1 MKYMPFV
8 RVLLPLLVALL
19 HSASTLAL
27 PVSGLYSQ
35 RIAVANESD
44 AERSRAIRE
53 ALQAVVLKVTGD
65 PRWVEHPSTQR
76 AIENA
81 QSYVEAISYS
91 SEMVAEPDSVTAAD
105 VDAQQGADAEI
116 DAAGDP
122 DLAPEVGNQNARAAD
137 ATAAPR
143 MREQR
148 YINVDF
154 ARTLIDEMLA
164 AADIPIWDSNR
175 PSVLVWMVLQDAS
188 GERHMLTTD
197 SNPEIVALVQEFARV
212 RGVPII
218 FPVLDF
224 EDRRSLN
231 EDQVWA
237 LDEAVIRNASVRYG
251 ADSILS
257 GRLYFTPSGE
267 LVGLWQF
274 LFQDQAEVFDGFA
287 IELRDYLYD
296 PLNRITSQLAG
307 YFAITPEDAP
317 RHTVRLRVDG
327 IDDLQAYSALLS
339 YIGNLGVVE
348 GVTTTA
354 LQGER
359 IELTLNLLGN
369 SQQLDELIALDRDLL
384 PIESSRG
391 QRDQF
396 LHYRWTR

>member
-1 MKYMPFV
+1 MKQFLSASV
-8 RVLLPLLVALL
+8 PLALL
-19 HSASTLAL
+19 LIMLPAGPALGL

-35 RIAVANESD
+35 RVAVANESD

-53 ALQAVVLKVTGD
+53 ALRAVVLKVTGD
-65 PRWVEHPSTQR
+65 PRWVEHPRTVR
-76 AIENA
+76 AVENA

-91 SEMVAEPDSVTAAD
+91 SEMVPVPAQPAVMDSEPTSPDSG
-105 VDAQQGADAEI
+105 QP
-116 DAAGDP
+116 AGDNP
-122 DLAPEVGNQNARAAD
+122 AAQNAPV
-137 ATAAPR
+137 ATPQATPQT
-143 MREQR
+143 REQR

-164 AADIPIWDSNR
+164 EADIPVWDSNR

-188 GERHMLTTD
+188 GERHMLTSD
-197 SNPEIVALVQEFARV
+197 SNPEIVNLIQDFARV

-224 EDRRSLN
+224 EDRRNLN

-237 LDEAVIRNASVRYG
+237 LDETSIRNASVRYG
-251 ADSILS
+251 ADSILA
-257 GRLYFTPSGE
+257 GRLYFTPSNE

-287 IELRDYLYD
+287 MELQDYLYA
-296 PLNRITSQLAG
+296 PLDRITSQLAG

-317 RHTVRLRVDG
+317 RHTVRVRVDG

-339 YIGNLGVVE
+339 YLGNLGVVE

-354 LQGER
+354 LQAER

-384 PIESSRG
+384 PIDSSRD
-391 QRDQF
+391 QRDQY

>member
-1 MKYMPFV
+1 M
-8 RVLLPLLVALL
+8 LPAGPALG
-19 HSASTLAL
+19 L

-35 RIAVANESD
+35 RVAVANESD

-53 ALQAVVLKVTGD
+53 ALRAVVLKVTGD
-65 PRWVEHPSTQR
+65 PRWVEHPRTVR
-76 AIENA
+76 AVENA

-91 SEMVAEPDSVTAAD
+91 SEMVPVPAQPAVMDSEPTSPDS
-105 VDAQQGADAEI
+105 AQP
-116 DAAGDP
+116 AGDNP
-122 DLAPEVGNQNARAAD
+122 AAQNAPV
-137 ATAAPR
+137 ATPQATPQT
-143 MREQR
+143 REQR

-164 AADIPIWDSNR
+164 EADIPVWDSNR

-188 GERHMLTTD
+188 GERHMLTSD
-197 SNPEIVALVQEFARV
+197 SNPEIVTLIQDFARV

-224 EDRRSLN
+224 EDRRNLN

-237 LDEAVIRNASVRYG
+237 LDETSIRNASVRYG
-251 ADSILS
+251 ADSILA
-257 GRLYFTPSGE
+257 GRLYFTPSNE

-287 IELRDYLYD
+287 MELQDYLYA
-296 PLNRITSQLAG
+296 PLDRITSQLAG

-317 RHTVRLRVDG
+317 RHTVRVRVDG
-327 IDDLQAYSALLS
+327 IDDLRAYSALLS
-339 YIGNLGVVE
+339 YLGNLGVVE

-384 PIESSRG
+384 PIDSSRD
-391 QRDQF
+391 QRDQY

>member
-1 MKYMPFV
+1 MKQFLSASV
-8 RVLLPLLVALL
+8 PLALL
-19 HSASTLAL
+19 LIMLPAGPALGL

-35 RIAVANESD
+35 RVAVANESD

-53 ALQAVVLKVTGD
+53 ALRAVVLKVTGD
-65 PRWVEHPSTQR
+65 PRWVEHPSTVR
-76 AIENA
+76 AVENA

-91 SEMVAEPDSVTAAD
+91 SEMVPVPAQPAVMDSEPTSPDSG
-105 VDAQQGADAEI
+105 QP
-116 DAAGDP
+116 AGDNP
-122 DLAPEVGNQNARAAD
+122 AAQNAPV
-137 ATAAPR
+137 ATPQATPQT
-143 MREQR
+143 REQR

-164 AADIPIWDSNR
+164 EADIPVWDSNR

-188 GERHMLTTD
+188 GERHMLTSD
-197 SNPEIVALVQEFARV
+197 SNPEIVNLIQDFARV

-224 EDRRSLN
+224 EDRRNLN

-237 LDEAVIRNASVRYG
+237 LDETSIRNASVRYG

-257 GRLYFTPSGE
+257 GRLYFTPSNE

-287 IELRDYLYD
+287 MELQDYLYA
-296 PLNRITSQLAG
+296 PLDRITSQLAG

-317 RHTVRLRVDG
+317 RHTVRVRVDG

-339 YIGNLGVVE
+339 YLGNLGVVE

-354 LQGER
+354 LQAER

-384 PIESSRG
+384 PIDSSRD
-391 QRDQF
+391 QRDQY